1 MQRHTTHGHVRSILL
16 ILAATALAVA
26 VLVLAGDR
34 LITDDQR
41 ARAQT
46 AERPNF
52 VFVLTDDLDERAME
66 DLPGITDVIGANGST
81 FENAYVTFPLC
92 CPSRAT
98 ILRGQYAH
106 NHSIL
111 HNVPP
116 DGGEQKFRDLGR
128 DRSTVA
134 TWLKG
139 AGYRTSYIGKYLN
152 GYGGGE
158 LYIPP
163 GWDEWFVL
171 NGRPSGSSVN
181 DNGRTITITG
191 TSTDVFANEASDFIR
206 RSSANPEPFFAVVG
220 TAAPHDPPPV
230 ANRHQSSFLDTPLPK
245 PQNFDEA
252 DVSDKPRWVQQYP
265 RLTQAQIDEL
275 TSLYRER
282 LRSML
287 AVEDLLRQ
295 IVATLQET
303 GELSNTYIF
312 FTSDNGYDF
321 GNHRLY
327 PAGKLRPYEEDIGVP
342 LMVRGPGVPAGVV
355 RQELVINNDFAPTI
369 ADLADASTPA
379 FVDGSSFAPLLT
391 NSPPSSWRTAF
402 LEEETISHAH
412 RGVHTQRYMFTEYDT
427 GEHELYDLQLDPYQL
442 QSKPQAGNE
451 QLYST
456 LQARLDALRD
466 CSGEGCRSAEGFTS
480 PPIDTDGDGVA
491 DSEDNCPSVSNPDQA
506 DTDGDGVGDACEEA
520 APIDT
525 TPPRVES
532 TSPLSNATG
541 VAPTAN
547 VTATFSEHDDPGEKG
562 MMVSSINGQ
571 TFKLVKKGSTTKIA
585 AAVNYNASTDTATL
599 DPTNNLRSGVTYKAV
614 VATGAKDAA
623 GNALDQDST
632 TTGLQQKAWLFTVR

>member
-1 MQRHTTHGHVRSILL
+1 M
-16 ILAATALAVA
+16 
-26 VLVLAGDR
+26 
-34 LITDDQR
+34 
-41 ARAQT
+41 
-46 AERPNF
+46 
-52 VFVLTDDLDERAME
+52 TDDLDERSME
-66 DLPGITDVIGANGST
+66 DLPGIREDIMGSNGTT

-106 NHSIL
+106 NHTIL

-152 GYGGGE
+152 GYGDGE

-171 NGRPSGSSVN
+171 NGRPSGPYVN
-181 DNGRTITITG
+181 DNGQTITISG
-191 TSTDVFANEASDFIR
+191 TSTDVFAEEASDFIR

-220 TAAPHDPPPV
+220 THAPHQPPAV
-230 ANRHQSSFLDTPLPK
+230 AERHQGSFADTPLPK
-245 PQNFDEA
+245 PPNFDEA
-252 DVSDKPRWVQQYP
+252 DISDKPQWLQQYP
-265 RLTQAQIDEL
+265 RLSQAQVDEL
-275 TSLYRER
+275 QQLYRER

-287 AVEDLLRQ
+287 AVEDLLRK
-295 IVATLQET
+295 IVATLEET
-303 GELSNTYIF
+303 EELSNTYIF

-327 PAGKLRPYEEDIGVP
+327 PAGKLRPYEEDIGIP
-342 LMVRGPGVPAGVV
+342 LMVRGPGVPAGMV
-355 RQELVINNDFAPTI
+355 RTELVINNDFAPTI
-369 ADLADASTPA
+369 ASLAGASIPA

-391 NSPPSSWRTAF
+391 GSPPPSWRTAF

-412 RGVHTQRYMFTEYDT
+412 RGVHTERYMFTEYDT
-427 GEHELYDLQLDPYQL
+427 GERELYDLQLDPYQL
-442 QSKPQAGNE
+442 ESKPQAGNE
-451 QLYST
+451 QLYSE
-456 LQARLDALRD
+456 LQARLNALRD
-466 CSGEGCRSAEGFTS
+466 CSREDCRRAEGF
-480 PPIDTDGDGVA
+480 PDTTTPTDIDGDGVA
-491 DSEDNCPSVSNPDQA
+491 DANDNCPEIANADQA
-506 DTDGDGVGDACEEA
+506 DADGDGVGDACDEA

-532 TSPLSNATG
+532 TSPLPNATG

-562 MMVSSINGQ
+562 MMPSSINTQ
-571 TFKLVKKGSTTKIA
+571 TFKLVKKGTTTKLA
-585 AAVNYNASTDTATL
+585 AAVTYEASTDTATL
-599 DPTNNLRSGVTYKAV
+599 DPTNSLRSGVTYKAV
-614 VATGAKDAA
+614 VTTGAKDAA
-623 GNALDQDST
+623 GNALDQNS